1 MTALPIEYGQQNGFA
16 VFTLNRPQALGAMN
30 TPLLDT
36 LDALLDRTEADD
48 ALGFVLT
55 GQGRAFCVGS
65 DLKETGGEGAASR
78 IARMHRLMLRMKAF
92 PKFSVAA
99 INGLTLGGGLELAL
113 GCDFRVIDPAAE
125 IALPEI
131 RLGLMPC
138 YGATQLLPRMIGE
151 ARALD
156 MMLSGDRVNADKALA
171 WGLVD
176 AIAAPGAVLDD
187 ALAFAA
193 ARAGNAPVAE
203 AAIRKA
209 VRASGDL
216 SLEAGLAVEYAVAM
230 EVAESAQALGG
241 LTRFRDK
248 QPT

>member
-1 MTALPIEYGQQNGFA
+1 MI
-16 VFTLNRPQALGAMN
+16 R
-30 TPLLDT
+30 
-36 LDALLDRTEADD
+36 
-48 ALGFVLT
+48 FVD
-55 GQGRAFCVGS
+55 QGYCNKPVIAAIRGYCVG
-65 DLKETGGEGAASR
+65 EGVHA
-78 IARMHRLMLRMKAF
+78 
-92 PKFSVAA
+92 V
-99 INGLTLGGGLELAL
+99 L